1 MFINK
6 FSQYKSNCIQIEKDV
21 LISDLHPLL
30 KYLIITQYVTNIM
43 SQVKTIF
50 DKSGAR
56 SSSTS
61 SPRVGCMLLS
71 SGTDPDTTLLT
82 GVFLKAGWDLLLIMA
97 WLPVA
102 CQIEIKCRTEIHSI
116 RKWSKNYFFLKWM
129 MNEWVEYE

>member
-1 MFINK
+1 MQLGTFVLNKYDCTFLLTKAILNIKVIVRLFINK

-21 LISDLHPLL
+21 LISDLYPLL

-71 SGTDPDTTLLT
+71 SGTDPDTALLM

-97 WLPVA
+97 
-102 CQIEIKCRTEIHSI
+102 
-116 RKWSKNYFFLKWM
+116 
-129 MNEWVEYE
+129 